1 MRATELGGPRGEVRL
16 PVRILGTAS
25 VLPERVVTTAEL
37 ARQVGREP
45 EEMER
50 KTGIRTRHWAAPGA
64 KMADLGARALR
75 LALER
80 AGLAATELRRILF
93 VTSTGGDALAPA
105 TANQV
110 AAALGLSGS
119 CDAFDLNNACMGF
132 LSAFDVAARSVAT
145 GLSPV
150 AIVTVE
156 FNSRAIAPTE
166 PRPYLVFGDA
176 ATATVLGPA
185 QEPGE
190 GVLAVAFGND
200 GTHPPD
206 TQLDHPLRTGR
217 PEGFRFHTSPRDMV
231 RVVFEVL
238 DQATSRVAE
247 SSGVRLGDIEWVLPH
262 QPNGAMLRG
271 IVERYGFEPT
281 RLMPVVE
288 EIGSVGAASIPF
300 SLDLLLRTRPVRPGD
315 RVLMLGVGAGVS
327 YGALVYQVGA

>member
-1 MRATELGGPRGEVRL
+1 MTIL

-25 VLPERVVTTAEL
+25 VLPERAVSTAEL
-37 ARQVGREP
+37 ARELGRKP
-45 EEMER
+45 EELER

-64 KMADLGARALR
+64 RMADLGAQALR

-80 AGLAATELRRILF
+80 AGLAASELRRILF
-93 VTSTGGDALAPA
+93 VTSTGGDALVPA

-132 LSAFDVAARSVAT
+132 LSAFDVAARSVVT

-156 FNSRAIAPTE
+156 LNSRALTPSE

-176 ATATVLGPA
+176 ASAAVLGPA
-185 QEPGE
+185 RAPDE

-200 GTHPPD
+200 GTLPPD
-206 TQLDHPLRTGR
+206 TRIAHPLLTGR

-231 RVVFEVL
+231 RAVFEVL
-238 DQATSRVAE
+238 DRATAQVSER
-247 SSGVRLGDIEWVLPH
+247 SGVRLGDIEWVLPH

-271 IVERYGFEPT
+271 IAERYGFEPS

-288 EIGSVGAASIPF
+288 EIGSVAAASIPF

-315 RVLMLGVGAGVS
+315 RVLMLGVGAGVA
-327 YGALVYQVGA
+327 YGALLYQVGA